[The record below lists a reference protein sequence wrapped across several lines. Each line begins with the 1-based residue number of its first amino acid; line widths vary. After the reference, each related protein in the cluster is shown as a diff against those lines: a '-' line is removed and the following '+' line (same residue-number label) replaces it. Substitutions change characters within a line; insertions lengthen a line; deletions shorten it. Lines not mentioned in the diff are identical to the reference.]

1 LGKGR
6 ICGEEKEVRFLRM
19 GFKSVKSCSFECI
32 QVEWDFTSVTCGA
45 EFVPKHLGVASGAFS
60 QIIREIG

>member
-1 LGKGR
+1 
-6 ICGEEKEVRFLRM
+6 M